1 MLGWEKHVKLRNS
14 EKVVKWVASG
24 RGGSRLVQNDQ
35 RNCRNV
41 FKQVL
46 ANNSLE
52 KQRKT
57 WKYLIFHRRAGD
69 IIRLRI
75 KPYGEGIPKY
85 NLFMIC
91 WF

>member
-1 MLGWEKHVKLRNS
+1 M
-14 EKVVKWVASG
+14 
-24 RGGSRLVQNDQ
+24 QNDQ

-46 ANNSLE
+46 AKDSL
-52 KQRKT
+52 KKRRKI
-57 WKYLIFHRRAGD
+57 WKYMNFRRIRGD

-85 NLFMIC
+85 ILFYNEISNIVGIFYVRLSKDDIRHRAGAC
-91 WF
+91 GGR